1 MDKLS
6 GQTRGQVWKR
16 SLLYILL
23 STQNRSLALFRHA
36 TSPPPPQV
44 KGRSIAT
51 GSRKDKFERMNYFSK
66 VSSDTCMTI
75 KKPKGLFLSILNKFS
90 TPYLIDAKYTA
101 SLKKLTAC
109 HFLEGAKPVA
119 RKHGTRCLVQIS
131 GRKLST
137 RVFKIINEAPVINTC
152 GLLHIALSVFYWK
165 LQLLFIFLNLLP
177 KFPYKSFI
185 FTTIL
190 KITQYE
196 TIRIDD

>member
-36 TSPPPPQV
+36 TSPPSPQV

-152 GLLHIALSVFYWK
+152 GLLHIALSVF
-165 LQLLFIFLNLLP
+165 L
-177 KFPYKSFI
+177 
-185 FTTIL
+185 L
-190 KITQYE
+190 KITAIIYLLE
-196 TIRIDD
+196 SITRISI

>member
-1 MDKLS
+1 MAISKSWLPIQPMNDGSVSRERSESATKIQNSVHGFRNDK
-6 GQTRGQVWKR
+6 TIKVFACP
-16 SLLYILL
+16 SLLQFFFNIGRFHTRRWTNCLDKQEVKYENVVFYIYILL

-101 SLKKLTAC
+101 SLKK
-109 HFLEGAKPVA
+109 
-119 RKHGTRCLVQIS
+119 
-131 GRKLST
+131 
-137 RVFKIINEAPVINTC
+137 N
-152 GLLHIALSVFYWK
+152 
-165 LQLLFIFLNLLP
+165 
-177 KFPYKSFI
+177 
-185 FTTIL
+185 
-190 KITQYE
+190 
-196 TIRIDD
+196 

>member
-1 MDKLS
+1 
-6 GQTRGQVWKR
+6 
-16 SLLYILL
+16 
-23 STQNRSLALFRHA
+23 
-36 TSPPPPQV
+36 
-44 KGRSIAT
+44 
-51 GSRKDKFERMNYFSK
+51 
-66 VSSDTCMTI
+66 MTI

-152 GLLHIALSVFYWK
+152 GLLHIALSVF
-165 LQLLFIFLNLLP
+165 L
-177 KFPYKSFI
+177 
-185 FTTIL
+185 L
-190 KITQYE
+190 KITAIIYLLE
-196 TIRIDD
+196 SITRISI